1 MDGIRSIL
9 SDSIT
14 QAGLLQKLSP
24 AYVVVAMSVAL
35 ICGIIIYGVYKLF
48 FRGAVYSENFN
59 ILLIITTLVTSFII
73 MTISSNLVLSLG
85 MVGALSIVRFRA
97 AVKDPLDVGFL
108 FWAVAAGLTSGAG
121 LFPFAVVGTIF
132 VAIVYIILTLV
143 RVGKHSY
150 LLIVK
155 YNDSAEEKV
164 AEEMKSAK
172 SRLKN
177 KTKLEGRT
185 ELTVQIKLGKDTSV
199 LNRLQSV
206 DGVTSAVLVEFT
218 GDNV

>member
-1 MDGIRSIL
+1 MDGIRTIL

-24 AYVVVAMSVAL
+24 TYVVVAMSVAL
-35 ICGIIIYGVYKLF
+35 ICGIIIYAVYKLF

-59 ILLIITTLVTSFII
+59 ILLIITTLVTAFII

-132 VAIVYIILTLV
+132 VAIVYILLTAI
-143 RVGKHSY
+143 RVGRHSY

-155 YNDSAEEKV
+155 YSDTAEEKV
-164 AEEMKSAK
+164 SAEMKSAK
-172 SRLKN
+172 CRLKN
-177 KTKLEGRT
+177 KTRLDGRT
-185 ELTVQIKLGKDTSV
+185 ELTVQVKLGNDISI
-199 LNRLQSV
+199 LNRIKAV
-206 DGVTSAVLVEFT
+206 EGVTSAVLVEFT